1 MAVPPAATYRPVM
14 PVAMLTS
21 AAAPIESPIARPTL
35 ASGPIR
41 LLVGATI
48 VAAPLIVLSLAD
60 AASLRPVWDN
70 LHWSL
75 TALAASIA
83 TAWSIRGT
91 RGQVRLVRQAAAAAF
106 ALWLAS
112 NLTWAWLA
120 ATGQTA
126 IPSPADL
133 FVLAI
138 LIPGAI
144 LLVATVRRRI
154 TIAEEAAVYLDSALG
169 FVFIATLLILLHG
182 EAAVS
187 LPTLSGIVALAL
199 PTAFIGFGV
208 AVLIA
213 LTAGRYAVVAS
224 GGTALAAGSILIGSA
239 YLGWIA
245 PTAVDV
251 EAGPVPSIL
260 FTLGTLIAAF
270 GAATWQDSHNE
281 DPGLIGRMTL
291 VSRII
296 GPTAAAVLFLAL
308 LVPFPEAIE
317 PLIRVVVFLGGA
329 LFVIRQGLLLRERT
343 RTLADVTT
351 LTNEN
356 SRLVAEL
363 RAELER
369 RAIDQRRMIH
379 ASRSAAVGDLA
390 AGVAHEVNNPLT
402 GVLGFAELLIDGMG
416 EDDPLRADVVVIRD
430 EALRARDIVRALRDF
445 ASPRPPALAETD
457 LSALVHQTIDLV
469 RYSIERRGITIHE
482 DLETLPPVLIDGSA
496 IQQAVLNIITN
507 ARQAVDDGGRVEIAV
522 RADGAGRLIS
532 ITDDGIGM
540 DAVTAQLA
548 FDPFFSGRDAGDIEP
563 AAGLGLSVSN
573 GLIESHGGS
582 ISIYST
588 PGRGTTV
595 KIHLPAGGP
604 HAIGESRGGEAA

>member
-1 MAVPPAATYRPVM
+1 MPARPAAISVSPPRSLSDRTR
-14 PVAMLTS
+14 TS
-21 AAAPIESPIARPTL
+21 TALWIL
-35 ASGPIR
+35 A
-41 LLVGATI
+41 LATI
-48 VAAPLIVLSLAD
+48 ISVPLMVLSFAN
-60 AASLRPVWDN
+60 AGSMRSVWDN
-70 LHWSL
+70 LHWTL
-75 TALAASIA
+75 AALAASVA
-83 TAWSIRGT
+83 SAWSIRGT
-91 RGQVRLVRQAAAAAF
+91 SGRVRLVRQAAAVAL
-106 ALWLAS
+106 ALWLAA
-112 NLTWAWLA
+112 NLSRVWLA
-120 ATGQTA
+120 ATGQEA
-126 IPSPADL
+126 IPSVADL
-133 FVLAI
+133 FVVALLVPSAF
-138 LIPGAI
+138 
-144 LLVATVRRRI
+144 LLVATVRGRI
-154 TIAEEAAVYLDSALG
+154 STAEEAAVVLDSALG
-169 FVFIATLLILLHG
+169 FLLIATILILLHG
-182 EAAVS
+182 EVAVS

-199 PTAFIGFGV
+199 PTAFIGLGV
-208 AVLIA
+208 AGFIA
-213 LTAGRYAVVAS
+213 LTAARYALVTS
-224 GGTALAAGSILIGSA
+224 GGVALSIGSILIGCA

-245 PTAVDV
+245 PTAVNA

-260 FTLGTLIAAF
+260 FTIGTLVMAY
-270 GAATWQDSHNE
+270 GVVTWQDSQNE
-281 DPGLIGRMTL
+281 NPRQVRPMAF
-291 VSRII
+291 VSRVV
-296 GPTAAAVLFLAL
+296 GPTAAGVLFLAL
-308 LVPFPEAIE
+308 LVPFPKAIE
-317 PLIRVVVFLGGA
+317 PLIRVAVFLGGA
-329 LFVIRQGLLLRERT
+329 LFVIRQALLLRERT

-351 LTNEN
+351 LTSEN